1 MGDPLLDTTQVG
13 PITTRPQFKKVL
25 DYIEIAKSEG
35 ASCVLG
41 GGKAA
46 RPECGEGW
54 FVEPTVFTE
63 VKPEMRI
70 AQEEVFGPVL
80 SVITFDDQEEAIEIA
95 NNTQYGLAAGVWTQ
109 SIGTAFTMAERLEA
123 GTVWVNTY
131 RATSY
136 LSPFGGYKR
145 SGIGRESGLT
155 AIREYLQE
163 KSVWIDTIGEVAN
176 PFVQR

>member
-25 DYIEIAKSEG
+25 DYIEVAKNEG

-41 GGKAA
+41 GAKAS

-54 FVEPTVFTE
+54 FVEPTVFTG
-63 VKPEMRI
+63 VKPDMRI
-70 AQEEVFGPVL
+70 AQEEVFGPIL
-80 SVITFDDQEEAIEIA
+80 SIITFDDEEEAIEIA

-109 SIGTAFTMAERLEA
+109 NIGTAFTMSERLEA

-131 RATSY
+131 RAISY